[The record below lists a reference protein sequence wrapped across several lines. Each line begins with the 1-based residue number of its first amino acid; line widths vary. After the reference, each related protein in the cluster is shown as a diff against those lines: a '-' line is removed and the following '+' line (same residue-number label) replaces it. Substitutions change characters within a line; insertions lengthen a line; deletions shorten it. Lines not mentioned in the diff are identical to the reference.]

1 MSHETF
7 FASDIWKR
15 SSIPP
20 LSVGDAANSGP
31 PSLHIMFEDPVRG
44 ENEGDQDVGEVDQE
58 TDSGYISDSP
68 SGSDDL
74 TVPGTNLARA
84 VYYWILEREEL
95 CALPQHI
102 GTHIWLGRTTN
113 FWRGETNLETVIKP
127 LIVQANTA
135 NMLLVGFRSSPYCPL
150 MARVEVFEELESIML
165 SAKNER
171 KLVASIEGASNVI
184 RDVLADWNQGQYKNL
199 EKEAPARL
207 AEIKQRRSELKA
219 ALVRVGFASRD
230 STPTRISDADMMVT
244 AAGVSQAAKESRLD
258 RLPSRLQK
266 LWTKSDKV
274 EDVRP
279 KVLPMVASK
288 VWSAFAG
295 RQGGSNSR
303 PTSAQDATPN
313 DEVVDSPSGVRTV
326 ELNEHGQEF
335 LPVPNPAEWYRS
347 SRRRRVGTSYT
358 DPTS

>member
-1 MSHETF
+1 
-7 FASDIWKR
+7 
-15 SSIPP
+15 
-20 LSVGDAANSGP
+20 
-31 PSLHIMFEDPVRG
+31 MFEDPVQG
-44 ENEGDQDVGEVDQE
+44 ENEGEQDVGDVDQE

-68 SGSDDL
+68 TESDDL
-74 TVPGTNLARA
+74 TVPETNLARA
-84 VYYWILEREEL
+84 VYYWILERQEL

-113 FWRGETNLETVIKP
+113 FWRGETNFDTVIKP

-135 NMLLVGFRSSPYCPL
+135 NMILEDFRSSAYCPL
-150 MARVEVFEELESIML
+150 MARVEVFEDLESIKL

-171 KLVASIEGASNVI
+171 RLVASIEGATQVI
-184 RDVLADWNQGQYKNL
+184 RDVLADWNQNRYKNL

-207 AEIKQRRSELKA
+207 AEIKQRRSELRA
-219 ALVRVGFASRD
+219 ALVRVGFASRE

-244 AAGVSQAAKESRLD
+244 AAGVSHAAEKSRLD

-274 EDVRP
+274 EDVSP
-279 KVLPMVASK
+279 KVLPMLTSK
-288 VWSAFAG
+288 VRSAFAG
-295 RQGGSNSR
+295 RRGGGK
-303 PTSAQDATPN
+303 AQDANPN
-313 DEVVDSPSGVRTV
+313 DSAAEVVDSPSDSRTV

-347 SRRRRVGTSYT
+347 SRRQRVGASYT
-358 DPTS
+358 GPTS

>member
-1 MSHETF
+1 
-7 FASDIWKR
+7 
-15 SSIPP
+15 
-20 LSVGDAANSGP
+20 
-31 PSLHIMFEDPVRG
+31 MFEDPAHG
-44 ENEGDQDVGEVDQE
+44 ENEDEQDVGEVDQE

-113 FWRGETNLETVIKP
+113 FWRGETNFDTVIKP

-135 NMLLVGFRSSPYCPL
+135 NMLLLDFRSSPYCPP
-150 MARVEVFEELESIML
+150 MARVEVFENLESIQL
-165 SAKNER
+165 SAKNEK
-171 KLVASIEGASNVI
+171 KLVASIEGATNVI
-184 RDVLADWNQGQYKNL
+184 RDVLADWNQNRYKNL

-219 ALVRVGFASRD
+219 ALVRVGFVSRE
-230 STPTRISDADMMVT
+230 STPTRISDAEMMVT
-244 AAGVSQAAKESRLD
+244 AAGVNQAAKNSRLD
-258 RLPSRLQK
+258 RLPPQLHS
-266 LWTKSDKV
+266 LWTKSEKV
-274 EDVRP
+274 KEVKP
-279 KVLPMVASK
+279 KVLPMLASK
-288 VWSAFAG
+288 ARSAFAG
-295 RQGGSNSR
+295 RRGGGNSR
-303 PTSAQDATPN
+303 PTQAQDADPN
-313 DEVVDSPSGVRTV
+313 DSAAAVIDSPSGVRTV